1 MAAPPPESANPSG
14 ISFELLEEGLRGFV
28 PSGPRGLDRQLG
40 LDRVL
45 MAMKVAEKKAIRI
58 GRYLVK
64 RRLGRGGMGSVYEA
78 RDPELQR
85 DVAIK
90 LLHREVTAEDTEL
103 FREEAKA
110 LAGLAHPNVVMVYDI
125 GVTNEQLYVAMQYV
139 AGMDLRRRLMT
150 SPGLSRKEAL
160 AIFIEAGRGL
170 AAAHAAGIIHR
181 DFKPENVLVGD
192 DGRIMLADF
201 GLARR
206 TGHQQDRAEVVG
218 TFEYMPPEVQRGASA
233 DARSDQYSFCASVW
247 KMLDPTTKPGTPSPV
262 IDEFVARVLTR
273 GLAPDPGDRWSG
285 MDVLLGTLEQSVD
298 QRPRERQRAIL
309 LDRAAHDFSTGVLR
323 KSLDGGALLERP
335 MAAAHE
341 KVHRPWST
349 LLPMSDGV
357 SHDTSDLGSQLEVG
371 NGSLL
376 ILGQPGA
383 GKTTSLLMLAESLTR
398 AARLDRR
405 APAPVVLKLA
415 TFARYPGS
423 LRAWLEN
430 ELVAKYSVAGRM
442 VQAWLDDGELAVL
455 LDGLD
460 EINRGRRRHCIAAIN
475 AFRAEYPMPIVVT
488 CRTDD
493 YETIGTRLAF
503 GAAIEVLPRSSSN
516 AETAARLVDDA
527 SLAARLMTRPDED
540 VDRLLRDARPER
552 DAEAVRA
559 RGLARVLS
567 GIVEGHSTLTPG
579 RYVLEEKIGDRGSG
593 ALYRAYDSELHRTI
607 LLQLLSA
614 NDAERD
620 ALMRQAKLLA
630 ALEHPSV
637 VAVYD
642 VGRAGHDLYLAM
654 EHVPGVT
661 LETWLRARPDAPWKE
676 VVELFVQ
683 AGRGLAAMLDA
694 GVRVHGF
701 HLGDVVIRD
710 DGRVRVRG
718 LRGTRGVDGEPDDNP
733 VLTYLYTLDD
743 ILRRKQTAGAIRL
756 PRGLRQLIRPK
767 LRGASS
773 SYIELDPFLNALE
786 KLLDPAAEDRD
797 RSLLLERVNRFW
809 VEGALATSL
818 GPIEPVP
825 LWIRGRPETLA
836 ADSTDSAMKLPDHAS
851 TEDLPEL
858 LDDTTDRLLLLG
870 AAGSGK
876 TTSLL
881 RLAHHLI
888 EVARS
893 DLTQP
898 APVVLNLASWST
910 DRPPIERWVE
920 DEILTKYSLPRP
932 STRGWIERGQ
942 LVLLLDGLDEVV
954 AVRRSACVDAI
965 NDFLETAKVQIVV
978 GTRED
983 EYLACRS
990 RLRLP
995 LAVSI
1000 DPLDDIAVD
1009 GMVEELGERAHGLR
1023 EAMNRTPELLEHARS
1038 PLVLGMLA
1046 IVGAEAPGNP
1056 DHFRH
1061 ALYERFVDSV
1071 FRRRASHSPYARE
1084 KMLDGLHWL
1093 AGAMRRTG
1101 LAQLWPERL
1110 QREIFESRWQRLAAL
1125 GIGVLLLLMVTI
1137 AVTMAVLSAG
1147 SDWSLVLGVGAAL
1160 GGVAAA
1166 HFGVIAAAM
1175 HIGVRTVMAVS
1186 TPVPLRLRRFLDYA
1200 VERALLRRVGG
1211 GYIFVH
1217 RALMD
1222 HFADR
1227 RD

>member
-14 ISFELLEEGLRGFV
+14 ISFERLEEGLRGFV

-45 MAMKVAEKKAIRI
+45 MAMKVAEQKAIRI

-90 LLHREVTAEDTEL
+90 LLHREVTPEDTEL

-125 GVTNEQLYVAMQYV
+125 GVTNDQLYVAMQYV
-139 AGMDLRRRLMT
+139 AGMDLRRRLTT
-150 SPGLSRKEAL
+150 SPALSRKEAL

-181 DFKPENVLVGD
+181 DFKPENVLVGE
-192 DGRIMLADF
+192 DGKIMLADF

-206 TGHQQDRAEVVG
+206 TGHQEDRAEVVG
-218 TFEYMPPEVQRGASA
+218 TFEYMPPEVQRGAPA

-273 GLAPDPGDRWSG
+273 GLAPDPSDRWPA

-309 LDRAAHDFSTGVLR
+309 LDRTAHDSPAGAPQA
-323 KSLDGGALLERP
+323 LDGAFLERP

-341 KVHRPWST
+341 KVERPWST

-357 SHDTSDLGSQLEVG
+357 SRNMGDLSSQLELG

-383 GKTTSLLMLAESLTR
+383 GKTTSLLMLAESLTS

-415 TFARYPGS
+415 SFARYPGS

-430 ELVAKYSVAGRM
+430 ELVAKYSLARRM

-516 AETAARLVDDA
+516 AETAAELVDDA
-527 SLAARLMTRPDED
+527 TLAARLLARHDED
-540 VDRLLRDARPER
+540 VGRLLRDARPER
-552 DAEAVRA
+552 DAEPVRA

-579 RYVLEEKIGDRGSG
+579 RYVLEEKIGDRGAG

-620 ALMRQAKLLA
+620 VLMRQAKLLA

-642 VGRAGHDLYLAM
+642 VGRAGQDLYVAM

-676 VVELFVQ
+676 VVALFVQ
-683 AGRGLAAMLDA
+683 AGRGLVAMLDA

-710 DGRVRVRG
+710 DGGVRVRG
-718 LRGTRGVDGEPDDNP
+718 LGGARGVDGEPDDDP

-743 ILRRKQTAGAIRL
+743 ILRRKQTAGAMRL

-767 LRGASS
+767 LRGVSS
-773 SYIELDPFLNALE
+773 SYIELGPFLDALE

-809 VEGALATSL
+809 VEGALAASL

-836 ADSTDSAMKLPDHAS
+836 ADTTDSAMKLPDHAS

-893 DLTQP
+893 DSTQP

-910 DRPPIERWVE
+910 DRSPIERWIE
-920 DEILTKYSLPRP
+920 DEILTKYSLPRL
-932 STRGWIERGQ
+932 STRRWIERGQ

-954 AVRRSACVDAI
+954 AARRSACVDAI

-1009 GMVEELGERAHGLR
+1009 GMVEELGELAHGLR

-1084 KMLDGLHWL
+1084 RMLDGLHWL

-1101 LAQLWPERL
+1101 LVQLWPERL
-1110 QREIFESRWQRLAAL
+1110 QREIFESRWQRLASMA
-1125 GIGVLLLLMVTI
+1125 IGVLLLLTI
-1137 AVTMAVLSAG
+1137 ATAVSMAVLNVA

-1166 HFGVIAAAM
+1166 HFGVMAAAM
-1175 HIGVRTVMAVS
+1175 HIGVRTVLAVS